1 MPPAVREPAAR
12 LWQPSLDAVG
22 GGTTA
27 KRTVKKQH
35 WLKARLYVVQNVEAE
50 VCTQCGERYFHAET
64 LDAIDKL
71 LESDHEVSER
81 MSVEVVPM
89 R

>member
-1 MPPAVREPAAR
+1 MNCEFC
-12 LWQPSLDAVG
+12 

-35 WLKARLYVVQNVEAE
+35 WVKAKLYIVENVEAE
-50 VCTQCGERYFHAET
+50 VCTQCGERYFHAKT
-64 LDAIDKL
+64 LDAIDRL
-71 LESDHEVSER
+71 PESDHEVSER
-81 MSVEVVPM
+81 MNVEVVTM